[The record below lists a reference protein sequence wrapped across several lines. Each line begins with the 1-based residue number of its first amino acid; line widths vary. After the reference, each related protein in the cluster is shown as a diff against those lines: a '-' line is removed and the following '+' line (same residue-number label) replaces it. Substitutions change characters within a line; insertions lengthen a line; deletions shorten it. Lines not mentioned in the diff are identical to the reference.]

1 MKPTLREVAA
11 RAKVSEATV
20 SRVVNGK
27 GGVAAETRAVVLAI
41 LEELGY
47 EQVGIGRLARAP
59 VIGLIVPELDNPIF
73 PAFAQAIE
81 ANLARQGI
89 ATIMGTTTLEGTAEA
104 EYIDLLMSRGVAGVV
119 VVSGMHADTTAD
131 TSIYGRI
138 TASGR
143 PLVLVNGFAPAVR
156 AAFFSSDDAAAAETG
171 VGHLADLGHR
181 RIGLI
186 VGPSRYRPSER
197 KQAGYRRGL
206 HQRSGAQAEQLVV
219 EAPYT
224 VEGGH
229 VAGARLLDEGATGV
243 LAGSDLMA
251 LGAVRAA
258 RERGLGV
265 PADVSVVGYDDIPL
279 APYTDPP
286 LTTLRQPVRAIGAAV
301 ATMLSQRLGGAE
313 VPDHGEYLFR
323 PDLIV
328 RGSTGPCPDQADAP
342 ARPSRVR

>member
-1 MKPTLREVAA
+1 
-11 RAKVSEATV
+11 
-20 SRVVNGK
+20 
-27 GGVAAETRAVVLAI
+27 
-41 LEELGY
+41 
-47 EQVGIGRLARAP
+47 
-59 VIGLIVPELDNPIF
+59 
-73 PAFAQAIE
+73 
-81 ANLARQGI
+81 
-89 ATIMGTTTLEGTAEA
+89 
-104 EYIDLLMSRGVAGVV
+104 
-119 VVSGMHADTTAD
+119 
-131 TSIYGRI
+131 
-138 TASGR
+138 
-143 PLVLVNGFAPAVR
+143 
-156 AAFFSSDDAAAAETG
+156 
-171 VGHLADLGHR
+171 
-181 RIGLI
+181 
-186 VGPSRYRPSER
+186 
-197 KQAGYRRGL
+197 
-206 HQRSGAQAEQLVV
+206 V

-229 VAGARLLDEGATGV
+229 VAGARLLDEGATGL

>member
-1 MKPTLREVAA
+1 MKPTLRDVAA

-27 GGVAAETRAVVLAI
+27 GGVAPGTRAAVLAV
-41 LEELGY
+41 LDDLGY
-47 EQVGIGRLARAP
+47 GPTGPGKLARGP
-59 VIGLIVPELDNPIF
+59 VVGLIVPELDNPIF

-81 ANLARQGI
+81 SHLARQGI
-89 ATIMGTTTLEGTAEA
+89 ATMIGTTTLDGTAEA
-104 EYIDLLMSRGVAGVV
+104 DYLDLLVSRGVSGVV

-131 TSIYGRI
+131 TSMYERI
-138 TASGR
+138 AAGGR
-143 PLVLVNGFAPAVR
+143 PLVLINGYAPGVR
-156 AAFFSSDDAAAAETG
+156 AAFFAADDAAAAETG

-206 HQRSGAQAEQLVV
+206 QERFGQDATPGRVV

-229 VAGARLLDEGATGV
+229 EAASRLLDDGVTG
-243 LAGSDLMA
+243 LLTGSDLMA

-258 RERGLGV
+258 RRRGLEV
-265 PADVSVVGYDDIPL
+265 PRDVSVVGYDDIPM
-279 APYTDPP
+279 ASYTDPP

-301 ATMLSQRLGGAE
+301 ATLLSQRFSGALVTE
-313 VPDHGEYLFR
+313 HGEYLFR

-328 RGSTGPCPDQADAP
+328 RGSTGPLRHVSAP
-342 ARPSRVR
+342 AQPTLPA